1 MPLPV
6 PVPQAVLNQGASVIV
21 AWRPLEG
28 LDALATVLDGS
39 GHAVASKTSAGGA
52 PTCEVPAPAS
62 WSEPPYTVT
71 VAATDG
77 TNVGAAS
84 PAIPVLLAGAP
95 LIEVLYDSRTVTLTV
110 CPPGDDTGIQHI
122 PTLYSDGAGQNFPA
136 FTGLSGEV
144 ALPGAAATSSYEVQI
159 TDTRTV
165 PVQTPYGCSTYAPPG
180 VLVGLVTQPASI
192 LGARYVEGGTYDI
205 DAQGPTSVGPTVTG
219 HRLRIAPRDVK
230 DRLEVDCP
238 LGEGRICEVAPVVE
252 PGLDP
257 GIEPRVE
264 PGLAHTVVQ
273 AAGIAISGGAT
284 VRGPFSGNYYL
295 LDEAPAG
302 IRLALTTA
310 GPLRAAWTAV
320 TPLPAPLTITYQ
332 ATLLIDGIA
341 VERVATS
348 TPGQLT
354 AEFKTALG
362 AGVIPTTTVL
372 AVSSANSQG
381 PPSAAA
387 RGPLRAVSTA
397 IAYDSLGRL
406 RSLPIAGWGTWSYTY
421 DNAGNVLTA
430 SVAPA
435 QPR

>member
-1 MPLPV
+1 M
-6 PVPQAVLNQGASVIV
+6 
-21 AWRPLEG
+21 
-28 LDALATVLDGS
+28 
-39 GHAVASKTSAGGA
+39 
-52 PTCEVPAPAS
+52 
-62 WSEPPYTVT
+62 
-71 VAATDG
+71 
-77 TNVGAAS
+77 
-84 PAIPVLLAGAP
+84 
-95 LIEVLYDSRTVTLTV
+95 
-110 CPPGDDTGIQHI
+110 
-122 PTLYSDGAGQNFPA
+122 
-136 FTGLSGEV
+136 
-144 ALPGAAATSSYEVQI
+144 
-159 TDTRTV
+159 
-165 PVQTPYGCSTYAPPG
+165 
-180 VLVGLVTQPASI
+180 GLVTQPASI
-192 LGARYVEGGTYDI
+192 LGARYVEGGTYDV

-238 LGEGRICEVAPVVE
+238 LGEGRISGVASVVE
-252 PGLDP
+252 PSLAP
-257 GIEPRVE
+257 GIEPSFASEIEPRVE
-264 PGLAHTVVQ
+264 PGLAPGLAHTVVQ

-284 VRGPFSGNYYL
+284 VCGPFCGNYYL

-320 TPLPAPLTITYQ
+320 TALPAPLTITYQ

-341 VERVATS
+341 VERVATT

-397 IAYDSLGRL
+397 VVYDSLGRL
-406 RSLPIAGWGTWSYTY
+406 CSLPIAGWGTWSYTY

-435 QPR
+435 QSR